1 MLEFEEFHLD
11 LYHAKLKW
19 MSIQSVYIQP
29 LWNDVIQNQIK
40 ALSNIAP
47 DKCDLEAH
55 LIACQT
61 FFRIETEA
69 ILEAMRICLVSKTEH
84 INKDQFTMCLF
95 NRLSLNTK
103 K

>member
-1 MLEFEEFHLD
+1 MTKLEDFSFD

-19 MSIQSVYIQP
+19 MSFQSGYIQP
-29 LWNDVIQNQIK
+29 LWSDAIQNQIN

-47 DKCDLEAH
+47 YKCDLEAH

-61 FFRIETEA
+61 YFRIETE
-69 ILEAMRICLVSKTEH
+69 IIIEAMRTCLVSKTDQM
-84 INKDQFTMCLF
+84 NKDQFTMCLF
-95 NRLSLNTK
+95 NRLTLNTK

>member
-1 MLEFEEFHLD
+1 MNEYQDFCVD

-19 MSIQSVYIQP
+19 MSFQSGYIQP
-29 LWNDVIQNQIK
+29 LWNDATQNQLN
-40 ALSNIAP
+40 ALSNLAP
-47 DKCDLEAH
+47 GNYDLEAH

-61 FFRIETEA
+61 YSGIETEA
-69 ILEAMRICLVSKTEH
+69 IIKAMRNCLKSATEN

-95 NRLSLNTK
+95 NRLTLNTK